1 MLEERFDRV
10 EGMLTQLLT
19 IVGNI
24 QTVQQE
30 HGKRLDSIEKRLDN
44 LEARMDYLETRMDSL
59 ETKMDNLEVRMDA
72 TDAKNDGRHSEIM
85 DRFNRLEMDQ
95 DFIWEKA
102 ARNERELELIKRRL
116 S

>member
-1 MLEERFDRV
+1 MILGEVIKMLEERLDRI

-19 IVGNI
+19 IVGNM

-30 HGKRLDSIEKRLDN
+30 HGKRLDAIEKRMDA
-44 LEARMDYLETRMDSL
+44 LEARMD
-59 ETKMDNLEVRMDA
+59 A
-72 TDAKNDGRHSEIM
+72 TDVKNDRRHSEIM